1 MGNMLKL
8 SEGASLG
15 LHAMAVIAS
24 NQGVNIKT
32 EAIASMLNGSANH
45 LSKVMQRLVKA
56 GLAESVRGPAGGFQL
71 ARSADRITLLEIYE
85 AIEGEFNS
93 VDCMLSKKIC
103 DGSLCI
109 CGDVLRNINKLLYDH
124 FSSTKLSQLVNVVNK
139 I

>member
-15 LHAMAVIAS
+15 LHAMALIAK
-24 NQGVNIKT
+24 NKEGKLKT
-32 EAIASMLNGSANH
+32 ENIAREIGGSANH

-56 GLAESVRGPAGGFQL
+56 GLAVSKRGPTGGFQL
-71 ARSADRITLLEIYE
+71 ARPADEITLLEIYE
-85 AIEGEFNS
+85 AIEGEFKMTE
-93 VDCMLSKKIC
+93 CMLSKKIC

-109 CGDVLRNINKLLYDH
+109 CGDVLSNINKIFYDH
-124 FSSTKLSQLVNVVNK
+124 FKSTKLSQLVNVVK